1 MEITKEPLGSAKL
14 WLCLLAKPLLLT
26 HVVEPD
32 GDVVVDGVKGG
43 DDHGQKDLGAEPQEL
58 GVALGAILK

>member
-1 MEITKEPLGSAKL
+1 M
-14 WLCLLAKPLLLT
+14 LAKPLLLT

-32 GDVVVDGVKGG
+32 GDVVVDGVEGR

-58 GVALGAILK
+58 GVALVQ